1 MILSIIIYI
10 YQKMEVIT
18 TNHGDVLFNNFN
30 SIRNLSTTINID
42 FFPNTDD
49 KKKYNLQY
57 LTDICDGIMN
67 KESDYYNKIN
77 FFKIRNI
84 SHIISTIDKLTI
96 NNILNNICMTFC
108 KNLKKNIQTIL
119 SNNIVN
125 VNELLDLLITQCD
138 KYKESLKFIKKNIL
152 WYYDTNTITTTNFT
166 NYCKTNDNKY
176 INYSVI
182 DVLSNEIIYKY
193 IFNIKYLVSK
203 THKNSHVYL
212 SIFDTIKYF
221 INLYKCDNI
230 NINKL
235 LSFYDIG
242 YNNFM
247 FRLAINGR
255 SSSEKPLSFD
265 FLLTFGDNINFIKK
279 IMLFIDN
286 KIRNNEYSIKD
297 FNNKSGYYKGHGEFR
312 LLTRLVDKEMMYL
325 FYYKLLS
332 SRLLTKSSNINVE
345 INIINIKSGK
355 FLYLMDMKNIICR
368 KIKTMILDIKRSS
381 REQYIYNRLRIGV
394 GSEKYKNVDFNI
406 NQHKF
411 KLKILSNFAWNKIF
425 GKNINKDKDKDKLH
439 KYPIEIE
446 MYKDIY
452 RQYTNLRY
460 PNKKIIFLLENGSSI
475 LEMYFNDEKYLFK
488 VTNIQANILL
498 RFNDG
503 CELSINDLHKLTNI
517 HLIRINE
524 IINSFLKGI
533 PTLLLIEEKGNSTY
547 YKINKNFSFESKNIS
562 LINYNEI
569 ISKEKQSLLDNNREI
584 IKDIVKIIEAC
595 FENEIKED
603 GLLKNEF
610 LLNKYG
616 NEKIKNIIKS
626 LILNKYLSTRTNL
639 LGINNY
645 KLSNL
650 LLNESSDDDS
660 SSDNESNENQ
670 KINITGEISIECNHK
685 TTVNVNKQITDGTK
699 ILNHMMSN
707 AGI

>member
-1 MILSIIIYI
+1 
-10 YQKMEVIT
+10 MEVIT
-18 TNHGDVLFNNFN
+18 TNYGDILFNDFN
-30 SIRNLSTTINID
+30 SIKNLSTTIHID

-49 KKKYNLQY
+49 KTKYNLQY

-67 KESDYYNKIN
+67 KEKDYCNKIN
-77 FFKIRNI
+77 FFKIRNMI
-84 SHIISTIDKLTI
+84 QNIILNTIDKYTI

-108 KNLKKNIQTIL
+108 KNLKKKIQTIL
-119 SNNIVN
+119 SNKIVN
-125 VNELLDLLITQCD
+125 VNELLDLLIEQCN

-152 WYYDTNTITTTNFT
+152 WYYDTNTISTKNLTD
-166 NYCKTNDNKY
+166 YCKTNDKKY

-182 DVLSNEIIYKY
+182 DIMSNEIIYKY
-193 IFNIKYLVSK
+193 IFNIKYLISK
-203 THKNSHVYL
+203 SNSDSHVYL
-212 SIFDTIKYF
+212 SIFDTIKYL
-221 INLYKCDNI
+221 ITSQKCDNI

-242 YNNFM
+242 YYNFVFIYVNNGQD
-247 FRLAINGR
+247 RQKKESNSG
-255 SSSEKPLSFD
+255 EKSNFD

-297 FNNKSGYYKGHGEFR
+297 FNSKSKFSSGYFLPTEFK
-312 LLTRLVDKEMMYL
+312 LLTRLIDKEMMYL

-332 SRLLTKSSNINVE
+332 SRLLTNSSNINME
-345 INIINIKSGK
+345 LYIINIKMGK

-368 KIKTMILDIKRSS
+368 KIKTMILDIKKSN
-381 REQYIYNRLRIGV
+381 REQYIYNNLKVGI
-394 GSEKYKNVDFNI
+394 GSEKYKNLNSNI
-406 NQHKF
+406 NQYKF
-411 KLKILSNFAWNKIF
+411 KLKTLSNFAWNKIF
-425 GKNINKDKDKDKLH
+425 DKNINKDKSKLH
-439 KYPIEIE
+439 KYPIEID

-452 RQYTNLRY
+452 KQYTNLRY

-475 LEMYFNDEKYLFK
+475 LELYFNDEKYLFK
-488 VTNIQANILL
+488 VTNVQANILL

-503 CELSINDLHKLTNI
+503 RELSIYDLHHLTNI
-517 HLIRINE
+517 PVIQINE

-533 PTLLLIEEKGNSTY
+533 PTLLLIKEKENSIY
-547 YKINKNFSFESKNIS
+547 YKINEHFSFESKNIS
-562 LINYNEI
+562 FINYNEI
-569 ISKEKQSLLDNNREI
+569 ISTEKQNLLVNNREI

-595 FENEIKED
+595 FQKEIKED
-603 GLLKNEF
+603 ELFKNKF

-626 LILNKYLSTRTNL
+626 LILNKYIFTKKDL
-639 LGINNY
+639 LGNNNY

-650 LLNESSDDDS
+650 LLNDSSDDDS
-660 SSDNESNENQ
+660 SSDEESNENQ
-670 KINITGEISIECNHK
+670 KINSTCEISIESDNK
-685 TTVNVNKQITDGTK
+685 TTVNVNKKITDGTK